1 VLTLREFDIK
11 NAYEEWDRKY
21 PSKGMKTALGERA
34 YQVTG
39 GGGGQHPADRYPC
52 RIAIR

>member
-39 GGGGQHPADRYPC
+39 GGGGQHPANRYPC